1 MTKVKTKVVI
11 RAVVGL
17 LFAFTCSAF
26 AQNALFLRNSLLA
39 ELKPEE
45 MDSLLA
51 AITQTL
57 DQEQLNK
64 PLIWENESRTISSS
78 IAAVDAYQKD
88 SLACRQLTLTTTK
101 NSAQSVTQYGFCKVD
116 GIWLMDSE

>member
-1 MTKVKTKVVI
+1 MSLLKI
-11 RAVVGL
+11 LLRANLAGL
-17 LFAFTCSAF
+17 VFFMATA
-26 AQNALFLRNSLLA
+26 AIGQNTMFLRNSLLA

-88 SLACRQLTLTTTK
+88 SLACRQLTLTTTT